1 MLIKGNE
8 INLPSL
14 HDLSAHGWGHLT
26 VPCPASLKCISPYYF
41 SHLPIFPTF
50 FLLFRLFFALT
61 LEYGVAAEVV
71 LERKGWRAKEHLA

>member
-26 VPCPASLKCISPYYF
+26 VRRPASLKCISPLSLIAVMYQ
-41 SHLPIFPTF
+41 SKMCAGMGALLNAPII
-50 FLLFRLFFALT
+50 
-61 LEYGVAAEVV
+61 
-71 LERKGWRAKEHLA
+71 

>member
-26 VPCPASLKCISPYYF
+26 VPCPASLKCIIPKEF
-41 SHLPIFPTF
+41 IPLQRFWDLPHEE
-50 FLLFRLFFALT
+50 FLVHKDYL
-61 LEYGVAAEVV
+61 YVV
-71 LERKGWRAKEHLA
+71 CGCHC

>member
-26 VPCPASLKCISPYYF
+26 VPAPSKPKVHKSVI
-41 SHLPIFPTF
+41 
-50 FLLFRLFFALT
+50 
-61 LEYGVAAEVV
+61 
-71 LERKGWRAKEHLA
+71 

>member
-26 VPCPASLKCISPYYF
+26 VPAPSKPKVHKSVNFLHMTPFFC
-41 SHLPIFPTF
+41 
-50 FLLFRLFFALT
+50 FLLLYNSISALSKINYSE
-61 LEYGVAAEVV
+61 EYISNLNIE
-71 LERKGWRAKEHLA
+71 ENT

>member
-26 VPCPASLKCISPYYF
+26 VPCPASLKCISPKN
-41 SHLPIFPTF
+41 IKEQAD
-50 FLLFRLFFALT
+50 FLDWFTEGSCSVRGYQT
-61 LEYGVAAEVV
+61 TSEG
-71 LERKGWRAKEHLA
+71 